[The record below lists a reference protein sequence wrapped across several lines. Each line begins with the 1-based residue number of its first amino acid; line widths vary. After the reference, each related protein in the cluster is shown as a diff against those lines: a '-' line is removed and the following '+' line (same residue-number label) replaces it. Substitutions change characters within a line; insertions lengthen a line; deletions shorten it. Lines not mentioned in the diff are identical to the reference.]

1 MISRI
6 LFRDSRSTGTNRC
19 PRGDTS
25 RRQGWVLL
33 ETVLATGL
41 LIVGLAVIGAQIQDS
56 RSSVYRMKLDLQAMA
71 LAEMKLA
78 ELDLGLVELD
88 SFDEVQEEEFGPR
101 YPEFAWRLTT
111 EETGLEGMFLLTLD
125 VLFQRRDPQEDDDY
139 REGSFD
145 FDSSDAVFTVYAFRA
160 PPQPVDLGEAFGMGE
175 EEFEDLSDKLAQL
188 GIPGLEADAFDLKIL
203 GKLDIEDLLAILPL
217 ISETFNIDIEALTG
231 ALPPGMLDSLLGSGL
246 LDDLDEET
254 SVEGESGS

>member
-1 MISRI
+1 MISSI
-6 LFRDSRSTGTNRC
+6 PFRDSRRTGANGCSGSGTL
-19 PRGDTS
+19 

-41 LIVGLAVIGAQIQDS
+41 LIFGLAVIGAQIQN
-56 RSSVYRMKLDLQAMA
+56 SSSTVHRMKLDLQAMA

-125 VLFQRRDPQEDDDY
+125 VLFQPRDPEEDDDY

-145 FDSSDAVFTVYAFRA
+145 FDSTDAVFTVYAFRA
-160 PPQPVDLGEAFGMGE
+160 TPQPVDLGEAFGMGE
-175 EEFEDLSDKLAQL
+175 EEFDDLSEKLAQL

-203 GKLDIEDLLAILPL
+203 GKLEIEDLLAVLPL
-217 ISETFNIDIEALTG
+217 LPETFNIDIETLIG

-246 LDDLDEET
+246 LDGLDEEA
-254 SVEGESGS
+254 SDEEASGP